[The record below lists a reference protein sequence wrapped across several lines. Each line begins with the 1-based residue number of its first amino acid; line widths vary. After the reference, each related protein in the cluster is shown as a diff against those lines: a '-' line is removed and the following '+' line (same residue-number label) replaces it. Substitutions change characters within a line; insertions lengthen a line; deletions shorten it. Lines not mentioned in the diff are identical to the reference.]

1 MCGRENVVPGK
12 ARKPRSH
19 SHQILP
25 ATSYPYIQSLHQIS
39 TLSPSPLLH
48 YEDFK
53 YVEGLYISVCERR
66 KCGPL
71 EIQEAATRFSPKF
84 VSS

>member
-1 MCGRENVVPGK
+1 MKK
-12 ARKPRSH
+12 ANPH
-19 SHQILP
+19 PMLP
-25 ATSYPYIQSLHQIS
+25 AASSLS
-39 TLSPSPLLH
+39 THTLQKNSALSPSPLLH

-53 YVEGLYISVCERR
+53 YVEGLYICVCERR

-84 VSS
+84 VSH